1 VPFSRSRYF
10 RITLLFLLLR
20 GGALQAQQSNALH
33 PPDYPGVRTIIPG
46 IFVTP
51 VAGAPFSGTVEIL
64 SKQSMPDG
72 TVYTRRT
79 INHIAR
85 NSSGVIYNERRKL
98 EPPSFQGEPLILTS
112 HIYDPQTRL
121 STFLSP
127 ETQVA
132 RQMVLSTPPQAPEN
146 STPATMVV
154 LAKAQNLTTK
164 DLGTETVAGLIL
176 HGTRK
181 QRTVPATLSG
191 TGHDVTITDDY
202 WYSEDLKV
210 YLVLKHN
217 DPRSG
222 EQIVGIVSVDRKEP
236 DPSIFQIT
244 PAYKVVNE
252 TPVEQIRR

>member
-1 VPFSRSRYF
+1 
-10 RITLLFLLLR
+10 
-20 GGALQAQQSNALH
+20 
-33 PPDYPGVRTIIPG
+33 
-46 IFVTP
+46 
-51 VAGAPFSGTVEIL
+51 
-64 SKQSMPDG
+64 M
-72 TVYTRRT
+72 
-79 INHIAR
+79 
-85 NSSGVIYNERRKL
+85 
-98 EPPSFQGEPLILTS
+98 ILTS

-181 QRTVPATLSG
+181 QRTVLATLSG

-252 TPVEQIRR
+252 TPAEQIRR